1 MQAVCKT
8 QYLCTVDKG
17 LYVYTGQ
24 NVLQSVV
31 SHCSVYAQDQ
41 FTHYMYKHHILP
53 PVWGIWNTANVS
65 IMPVDER
72 YSGPLT
78 ATYIA
83 SHMKSQP
90 SASSHGQMVKLAN
103 MPTSSQ
109 LKGNWHIGHIGIL
122 KAGLKHCR
130 CDRGEGGV
138 VVESLLPLWI
148 GPGLAIQWVQCVWPL
163 LLRLII

>member
-1 MQAVCKT
+1 
-8 QYLCTVDKG
+8 
-17 LYVYTGQ
+17 
-24 NVLQSVV
+24 
-31 SHCSVYAQDQ
+31 
-41 FTHYMYKHHILP
+41 
-53 PVWGIWNTANVS
+53 
-65 IMPVDER
+65 MPVDEM

-78 ATYIA
+78 AMYIA

-130 CDRGEGGV
+130 CDWGEG

-148 GPGLAIQWVQCVWPL
+148 GLGLATVGAVCLALVTTADH
-163 LLRLII
+163 LID